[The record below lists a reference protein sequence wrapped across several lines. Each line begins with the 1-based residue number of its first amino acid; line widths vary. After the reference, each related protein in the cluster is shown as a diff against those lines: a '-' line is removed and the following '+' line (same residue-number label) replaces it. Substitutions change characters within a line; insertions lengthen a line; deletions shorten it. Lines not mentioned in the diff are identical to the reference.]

1 MSLFDFIFGDKK
13 KSATIAADR
22 LKLVLA
28 HERAATQFPY
38 LEDMKREI
46 IEVIKKY
53 TDAKKVEIKTEQ
65 NQNIDL
71 LEVEIVL
78 GKRQKD

>member
-1 MSLFDFIFGDKK
+1 MSLLERFFGREKG
-13 KSATIAADR
+13 SARSAADR

-28 HERAATQFPY
+28 HERAINVPY

-46 IEVIKKY
+46 LEVIKKY
-53 TDAKKVEIKTEQ
+53 THAEKIEIKTDS
-65 NQNIDL
+65 NQQIDT

-78 GKRQKD
+78 GKPH